1 MIVILN
7 GPPGCGKDT
16 IAGIMNGNHGYS
28 IRSFKE
34 PMWAVAKSVLTP
46 GEYEL
51 FVKLYL
57 NRNTKEKPQ
66 DFLGGMSPREFFIHI
81 SESWVKPTLGSN
93 QFGKLANWG
102 DIPRCTVFPDGGFP
116 VEVNEFAGRKDVL
129 LVRLHREGYDFSND
143 SREYIEDAPV
153 HAMDVLLLDGAPL
166 VAVDQIIR
174 TIQSLEELDAKRL

>member
-46 GEYEL
+46 GQYEL
-51 FVKLYL
+51 FVNLYI
-57 NRNTKEKPQ
+57 NRETKEKPQ

-93 QFGKLANWG
+93 QFGKLAVWG
-102 DIPRCTVFPDGGFP
+102 DTPRCTVFPDGGFP
-116 VEVNEFAGRKDVL
+116 VEVNEFAGWKDVL

-153 HAMDVLLLDGAPL
+153 SSVDIPL
-166 VAVDQIIR
+166 VDGKPLLAVDAILQAIR
-174 TIQSLEELDAKRL
+174 NLEEYNERI